1 MTKITALIVAA
12 GRGSRLGGTLP
23 KQYLSLQG
31 KAILAHTLEAFSALT
46 EIGEIRVVIDP
57 SLAQE
62 YLACATGISKLGPWI
77 PGGARR
83 QDSVR
88 LGLEAL
94 VGDRPDLVLIH
105 DAARPFV
112 TPALIRNVI
121 AALEECEGAL
131 PSLPVFDSVKR
142 GAAGRVLRHVDRQG
156 LFRAQTPQGFRF
168 DKILAAH
175 RHAAGGVEMTDDAAV
190 AEAFGLSVAL
200 VAGSER
206 NFKITTSDDWERATA
221 MTGREYRSGNGYDVH
236 RLVEGDHLWL
246 CGVRLPH
253 DRTLEGHSDAD
264 VALHA
269 LTDALL
275 GAIGAGD
282 IGLHFPPSD
291 VRWKGAPSWR
301 FLAHAAALIGE
312 RGGAIVHVDVTLICE
327 RPKIGPHRAAM
338 KHRLAEILGLA
349 EDRISVKATTTERL
363 GFTGR
368 EEGIAA
374 QATATVALPL
384 HG

>member
-1 MTKITALIVAA
+1 
-12 GRGSRLGGTLP
+12 
-23 KQYLSLQG
+23 
-31 KAILAHTLEAFSALT
+31 
-46 EIGEIRVVIDP
+46 
-57 SLAQE
+57 
-62 YLACATGISKLGPWI
+62 
-77 PGGARR
+77 
-83 QDSVR
+83 
-88 LGLEAL
+88 
-94 VGDRPDLVLIH
+94 
-105 DAARPFV
+105 
-112 TPALIRNVI
+112 
-121 AALEECEGAL
+121 LEECEGAL